1 MRTPQMK
8 RSIWL
13 LVFWLIGLQL
23 IAPFVHA
30 HLEDDAIEH
39 ASVMHLHTAAS
50 SAHDHQHATPT
61 WENPHG
67 PHQIFSIAD
76 GLRKHF
82 DLFDLAEQLPS
93 ASFGLLPLL
102 LCLSILSLAAI
113 PLRPARQHLCPQ
125 PQAPPSLC

>member
-1 MRTPQMK
+1 MRTPQLK

-30 HLEDDAIEH
+30 HLEADAIEH

-50 SAHDHQHATPT
+50 SAHDHQHLTPA

-67 PHQIFSIAD
+67 PHQVVSVAE
-76 GLRKHF
+76 GLRKQL
-82 DLFDLAEQLPS
+82 DLFDLADQLPS
-93 ASFGLLPLL
+93 ASFSLLPLL

-113 PLRPARQHLCPQ
+113 PLGPARRHLCPQ
-125 PQAPPSLC
+125 PQAPPSLH